1 MEKLS
6 LPGHFFSI
14 SYGKFVVSWK
24 SAVFPRSLRLMDTL
38 RWKQID
44 QLVDAALEIPVAERE
59 KFVTLEAGSDSD
71 LRIRVLE
78 LLAAQDEDGNF
89 LNESAMKVAAKAMI
103 ENETEISAFAFV
115 NKTVAKYKIERL
127 LGAGGM
133 GEVYL
138 AFDEK
143 LRRKVALKI
152 LPAEFVSND
161 ERVKRFELEARAI
174 SSLNH
179 PGIVTIYDVGNYEGV
194 NYIATEFVEGKTL
207 RDLISGNFK
216 LRNILL
222 NSIQICDA
230 LSAAHKEGIIH
241 RDIKPENVMIRKDGY
256 AKILDFGLAKL
267 TDPGQQTIRD
277 MAATVKGV
285 IIGTPAYMSPSQIS
299 DDTIDHR
306 TDLWSCGV
314 VLYEFLTGSNPF
326 KRTTKAETFQA
337 ILSETPPPPSS
348 INAEVPKELD
358 RILLKLLEKDPGMGY
373 QTAADLRSD
382 LKRMKREIDSSPT
395 WSSGQKRASGFSSE
409 SSSKWKWLSAASVV
423 TLLGLLVSYF
433 FFFRTQPQ
441 AVSEWASA
449 KNVQL
454 TFQGGTEAYP
464 SLSPDGK
471 SFLFAARSDGDDDIF
486 LQRIGGTNA
495 QNLTADAKANDTMPV
510 YSPDGERIAFRS
522 EREPKGI
529 HVMGATGENPKRISE
544 LGFSPSWSP
553 DGKELV
559 VATNHQAVPAVKS
572 RSSLWIINV
581 ETGAQR
587 LLLEG
592 VALQPSWSPDGNRIA
607 FWYTENRGKRIVA
620 TILAKGGEPVVFADE
635 SNTNWNPVW
644 SPDGKYLYYASDRGG
659 NMAFWRG
666 LIDSETGSPIGEH
679 ELVPTPAKFNRHLT
693 FSSDG
698 KRMVYVQTENQ
709 SNIKTVPFDI
719 ENEKITGEP
728 FSVTHGDFEFT
739 APELS
744 PDGTKFVARLIR
756 KTQDD
761 IVSINLD
768 GTGIRDL
775 TNDTAFDRYPR
786 WSHDGK
792 RIAFASDRSGNY
804 EIWFMDSDG
813 TNLRQ
818 ITDIKSAQGS
828 FPIWS
833 PDGRKMTYDTATQ
846 IFIIDVDKPWS
857 PDTSEAL
864 PFGDSDGFFRMWDW
878 SPDATMMAGFY
889 DAAAGSGMGIYS
901 FVTRKYERITD
912 FNSIPRWLPDNKRLI
927 FQRDGKAMIV
937 DIQTKKI
944 REIMPQIDDQI
955 RNIAVSRD
963 GKLLYYTDQTSES
976 DIWLLD
982 LQESR

>member
-1 MEKLS
+1 
-6 LPGHFFSI
+6 
-14 SYGKFVVSWK
+14 
-24 SAVFPRSLRLMDTL
+24 MDAA

-44 QLVDAALEIPVAERE
+44 ELVDAALEVSSDERE
-59 KFVTLEAGSDSD
+59 RFVTLRAGDDSD
-71 LRIRVLE
+71 LRIQVLQ
-78 LLAAQDEDGNF
+78 LLAAQNEDEEF
-89 LNESAMKVAAKAMI
+89 LSNSAMQVAARAMI
-103 ENETEISAFAFV
+103 EDETEISAFAFV
-115 NKTVAKYKIERL
+115 NKTIAKYKIERL

-152 LPAEFVSND
+152 LPAEYTSND

-179 PGIVTIYDVGNYEGV
+179 PNIVTIYDVGNYEGV
-194 NYIATEFVEGKTL
+194 NYIATEFVEGKTV
-207 RDLISGNFK
+207 RDLINGKFK

-267 TDPGQQTIRD
+267 TDPGQHTIRD

-299 DDTIDHR
+299 DDPIDHR

-314 VLYEFLTGSNPF
+314 VLYEFLTGKNPF
-326 KRTTKAETFQA
+326 KRGTKAETFQA
-337 ILSETPPPPSS
+337 ILSEPPPPPSS
-348 INAEVPKELD
+348 INPEVPEELD

-382 LKRMKREIDSSPT
+382 LKRIKREMDSSPS
-395 WSSGQKRASGFSSE
+395 WSGGQKQASGFSSAG
-409 SSSKWKWLSAASVV
+409 SSSKLKWLAAASVV
-423 TLLGLLVSYF
+423 LLLGLAASYVF
-433 FFFRTQPQ
+433 YFRTQPQ
-441 AVSEWASA
+441 PVSEWASA

-471 SFLFAARSDGDDDIF
+471 SFLFVAKSDGDDDIF

-495 QNLTADAKANDTMPV
+495 QNLTADSKADDTMPV

-529 HVMGATGENPKRISE
+529 YVMGATGENPKRVSDI
-544 LGFSPSWSP
+544 GYSPSWSP

-559 VATNHQAVPAVKS
+559 VATNHQGVPAVKS
-572 RSSLWIINV
+572 LSDLWIVNV
-581 ETGAQR
+581 ETTAKTM
-587 LLLEG
+587 LIDG
-592 VALQPSWSPDGNRIA
+592 VALQPSWSPDGKRIA
-607 FWYTENRGKRIVA
+607 YWYTENRGKRIVA
-620 TILAKGGEPVVFADE
+620 TIPAKGGEPVVFADT

-644 SPDGKYLYYASDRGG
+644 SPDGKYLYYASDQGG

-666 LIDSETGSPIGEH
+666 LIDAETGAPSGEH
-679 ELVPTPAKFNRHLT
+679 EPVSTPAKFNRHLA
-693 FSSDG
+693 FSRDG

-709 SNIKTVPFDI
+709 SNIKTVPFDLGS
-719 ENEKITGEP
+719 ERITGEP
-728 FSVTHGDFEFT
+728 FPVTRGDFEFT

-761 IVSINLD
+761 IVSINVD

-775 TNDTAFDRYPR
+775 TNDAAFDRYPR
-786 WSHDGK
+786 WSPDGK
-792 RIAFASDRSGNY
+792 RIAFASDRGGNY
-804 EIWFMDSDG
+804 EIWYMDADG
-813 TNLRQ
+813 NNLRQ
-818 ITDIKSAQGS
+818 ITDVKTAQGS

-833 PDGRKMTYDTATQ
+833 PDGTKMTFDSASQ
-846 IFIIDVDKPWS
+846 ISLIDVDKPWS
-857 PDTSEAL
+857 PEASEVL
-864 PFGDSDGFFRMWDW
+864 PLGDNDAFFRMWDW
-878 SPDATMMAGFY
+878 SPDGTMLAGFY
-889 DAAAGSGMGIYS
+889 EPASGGGIGFYS
-901 FVTRKYERITD
+901 FATRQYVRITD
-912 FNSIPRWLPDNKRLI
+912 FNAIPRWLPDSKRLI
-927 FQRDGKAMIV
+927 FPRDGKAMII
-937 DIQTKKI
+937 DIETKRI
-944 REIMPQIDDQI
+944 REVLPEIRDQI
-955 RNIAVSRD
+955 RNVAVSRD

-982 LQESR
+982 LTETR

>member
-1 MEKLS
+1 
-6 LPGHFFSI
+6 
-14 SYGKFVVSWK
+14 
-24 SAVFPRSLRLMDTL
+24 MDAA

-44 QLVDAALEIPVAERE
+44 QLVDAALEVPVIERE
-59 KFVTLEAGSDSD
+59 KFVTLEAGNDSD
-71 LRIRVLE
+71 LRIQVLQ
-78 LLAAQDEDGNF
+78 LLAAQDEDDDF
-89 LNESAMKVAAKAMI
+89 LNKSAMQVAARAMI
-103 ENETEISAFAFV
+103 EDETEISAFAFV
-115 NKTVAKYKIERL
+115 NKTIAKYKIERL

-174 SSLNH
+174 SSMNH
-179 PGIVTIYDVGNYEGV
+179 PNIVTIYDVGNYEGV

-207 RDLISGNFK
+207 RDLISDKFK

-314 VLYEFLTGSNPF
+314 VLYEFLTGKNPF
-326 KRTTKAETFQA
+326 KRGTKAETFQA
-337 ILSETPPPPSS
+337 IISEDPPPPSS
-348 INAEVPKELD
+348 INPEVPEELD

-373 QTAADLRSD
+373 QTAADLRTD
-382 LKRMKREIDSSPT
+382 LKRIKREMDSSPS
-395 WSSGQKRASGFSSE
+395 WSSSQKHSGFSSSE
-409 SSSKWKWLSAASVV
+409 ASSKWKWLSAASILILVAV
-423 TLLGLLVSYF
+423 LVSYF
-433 FFFRTQPQ
+433 IFFRNRPQP
-441 AVSEWASA
+441 VSEWASA

-471 SFLFAARSDGDDDIF
+471 SLLFAAKSDADDDIF

-495 QNLTADAKANDTMPV
+495 QNLTPDSKGDDTMPV
-510 YSPDGERIAFRS
+510 YSPNGELIAFRS

-529 HVMGATGENPKRISE
+529 YVMGATGENPKRVSDF
-544 LGFSPSWSP
+544 GFSPSWSP
-553 DGKELV
+553 DGKEIV
-559 VATNHQAVPAVKS
+559 VATNHQSVPSVKS
-572 RSSLWIINV
+572 LSALWIINV
-581 ETGAQR
+581 ESSAKSM
-587 LLLEG
+587 LVDG
-592 VALQPSWSPDGNRIA
+592 VALQPSWSPDGKRIA

-620 TILAKGGEPVVFADE
+620 TISAKGGEPVIFAE
-635 SNTNWNPVW
+635 TSNTNWNPVW

-666 LIDSETGSPIGEH
+666 LIDSETGAPSGEH
-679 ELVPTPAKFNRHLT
+679 ELVPTPAKFNRHLA
-693 FSSDG
+693 FSRDG

-709 SNIKTVPFDI
+709 SNIKTAPFDVI
-719 ENEKITGEP
+719 NEKIAAEP
-728 FSVTHGDFEFT
+728 FSVTRGDFEFT

-761 IVSINLD
+761 IVSINVD

-804 EIWFMDSDG
+804 EVWYMDADG

-818 ITDIKSAQGS
+818 ITDVKTGQGS

-833 PDGRKMTYDTATQ
+833 PDGTKMTFDSGSQ
-846 IFIIDVDKPWS
+846 IFLMDVDKPWS
-857 PDTSEAL
+857 RETSEPL
-864 PFGDSDGFFRMWDW
+864 PFGDNGGFFRMWDW
-878 SPDATMMAGFY
+878 SPDGTMMAGFY
-889 DAAAGSGMGIYS
+889 EAAAGPGMGYYS
-901 FVTRKYERITD
+901 FASQKYERLTD

-927 FQRDGKAMIV
+927 LQRDGKAMIL
-937 DIQTKKI
+937 DIQTKKL
-944 REIMPQIDDQI
+944 REILPEIKDQI

-982 LQESR
+982 LLETR

>member
-1 MEKLS
+1 
-6 LPGHFFSI
+6 
-14 SYGKFVVSWK
+14 
-24 SAVFPRSLRLMDTL
+24 MDAA

-44 QLVDAALEIPVAERE
+44 QLVDAALDVPADERE
-59 KFVTLEAGSDSD
+59 KFVTLSAGADSA
-71 LRIRVLE
+71 LRIEVLQ
-78 LLAAQDEDGNF
+78 LLAAQNNGDDF
-89 LNESAMKVAAKAMI
+89 LNKSAMQVAAKAMI
-103 ENETEISAFAFV
+103 EDETDISAFAFV

-152 LPAEFVSND
+152 LPAEFISND

-174 SSLNH
+174 SSMNH
-179 PGIVTIYDVGNYEGV
+179 PNIVTIYDVGNYEGV

-207 RDLISGNFK
+207 RDLISGKFK

-277 MAATVKGV
+277 FAATVKGV
-285 IIGTPAYMSPSQIS
+285 IIGTPAYMSPSQVS
-299 DDTIDHR
+299 DDTIDNR

-314 VLYEFLTGSNPF
+314 VLYEFLTGKNPF
-326 KRTTKAETFQA
+326 KRSTKAETFQA
-337 ILSETPPPPSS
+337 ILSEDPPPPSS
-348 INAEVPKELD
+348 INPEVPEDLD

-373 QTAADLRSD
+373 QTAADLRTD
-382 LKRMKREIDSSPT
+382 LKRIKREMDSSPS
-395 WSSGQKRASGFSSE
+395 WSSSQKHSGFSSSG
-409 SSSKWKWLSAASVV
+409 SSSKWKWLAAASV
-423 TLLGLLVSYF
+423 LILGVAASYF
-433 FFFRTQPQ
+433 FLFRDRAQP
-441 AVSEWASA
+441 VSEWAAA

-471 SFLFAARSDGDDDIF
+471 SFLFAAKSDGDDDIF
-486 LQRIGGTNA
+486 LQRIGGANA
-495 QNLTADAKANDTMPV
+495 QNLTLDSKVDDTMPV

-529 HVMGATGENPKRISE
+529 YVMGATGENPKRVSDI
-544 LGFSPSWSP
+544 GYSPSWSP

-559 VATNHQAVPAVKS
+559 VATNHQSVPSVKS
-572 RSSLWIINV
+572 LSELWIINV
-581 ETGAQR
+581 ETSAKR
-587 LLLEG
+587 MLVDD
-592 VALQPSWSPDGNRIA
+592 VALQPSWSPDGKRIA

-620 TILAKGGEPVVFADE
+620 TVPAKGGEPVIFADT

-644 SPDGKYLYYASDRGG
+644 SPDGKYLYYATDRGG

-666 LIDSETGSPIGEH
+666 LIDMETGMPSGEH
-679 ELVPTPAKFNRHLT
+679 ELVPTPAKFNRHLA
-693 FSSDG
+693 FSRDG

-709 SNIKTVPFDI
+709 SNIKTAPFDAV
-719 ENEKITGEP
+719 NEKIIGEP
-728 FSVTHGDFEFT
+728 FAVTRGDFEFT

-761 IVSINLD
+761 IVSINVD

-775 TNDTAFDRYPR
+775 TNDIAFDRYPR
-786 WSHDGK
+786 WSPDGK

-804 EIWFMDSDG
+804 EVWYMDADG

-818 ITDIKSAQGS
+818 ITDVKTGQGS

-833 PDGRKMTYDTATQ
+833 PDGTKMTYDSASK
-846 IFIIDVDKPWS
+846 ISLMEVDKPWS
-857 PDTSEAL
+857 PETTETL
-864 PFGDSDGFFRMWDW
+864 PRGENDGFFRMWDW
-878 SPDATMMAGFY
+878 SPDGTMMAGFY
-889 DAAAGSGMGIYS
+889 EASSGGGMGIYR
-901 FVTRKYERITD
+901 FETRTYERLND

-927 FQRDGKAMIV
+927 FQRDGKAMMI
-937 DIQTKKI
+937 DIQTKQI
-944 REIMPQIDDQI
+944 REILPEIKDQI

-963 GKLLYYTDQTSES
+963 GKLLYYTNQTSES

-982 LQESR
+982 LNESR

>member
-1 MEKLS
+1 
-6 LPGHFFSI
+6 
-14 SYGKFVVSWK
+14 
-24 SAVFPRSLRLMDTL
+24 MDAE

-44 QLVDAALEIPVAERE
+44 KLVDAALEVPADDRE
-59 KFVTLEAGSDSD
+59 KFVTFEAGIDSD
-71 LRIRVLE
+71 LRIQVLE
-78 LLAAQDEDGNF
+78 LLAAQDDGDKF
-89 LNESAMKVAAKAMI
+89 LNKSAMQLAARVMI
-103 ENETEISAFAFV
+103 EDATEISAFAFV
-115 NKTVAKYKIERL
+115 NKTVAKYKIEHL

-152 LPAEFVSND
+152 LPSEFVSND

-194 NYIATEFVEGKTL
+194 NYIATEFVEGQTI
-207 RDLISGNFK
+207 RDLINGNFK

-314 VLYEFLTGSNPF
+314 VLYEFLTGKNPF
-326 KRTTKAETFQA
+326 KRSTKAETFQA

-348 INAEVPKELD
+348 INTEIPEELD

-382 LKRMKREIDSSPT
+382 LKRMKREIDSSPS
-395 WSSGQKRASGFSSE
+395 WSSEQKQASGFSSG
-409 SSSKWKWLSAASVV
+409 SSSKWKWLSAASVLILIGV
-423 TLLGLLVSYF
+423 SVSYF
-433 FFFRTQPQ
+433 FLFRSRPQP
-441 AVSEWASA
+441 VSEWATA

-471 SFLFAARSDGDDDIF
+471 SLLFVAKSDGDDDIF
-486 LQRIGGTNA
+486 LQRIGGANA
-495 QNLTADAKANDTMPV
+495 QNLTVDSKADDTMPV

-529 HVMGATGENPKRISE
+529 YVMGATGENPKRVSDI
-544 LGFSPSWSP
+544 GFSPSWSP

-559 VATNHQAVPAVKS
+559 VATNHQGVPAVKS
-572 RSSLWIINV
+572 LSSLWIINV
-581 ETGAQR
+581 ESSAKS
-587 LLLEG
+587 LLVDG
-592 VALQPSWSPDGNRIA
+592 VALQPSWSPDGKRIA

-620 TILAKGGEPVVFADE
+620 TVSAKGGEPVIFADS

-644 SPDGKYLYYASDRGG
+644 SPVGKYLYYASDRNG
-659 NMAFWRG
+659 NMAFWRR
-666 LIDSETGSPIGEH
+666 LIDSETGAPSGDH
-679 ELVPTPAKFNRHLT
+679 ELVPTPAKFNRHLA
-693 FSSDG
+693 FSRDG

-719 ENEKITGEP
+719 DKEKIIGEP
-728 FSVTHGDFEFT
+728 FSVTRGDFEFT

-761 IVSINLD
+761 IVSINVD

-775 TNDTAFDRYPR
+775 TNDTPFDRYPR
-786 WSHDGK
+786 WSPDGK

-804 EIWFMDSDG
+804 EVWLMDSDG
-813 TNLRQ
+813 TNLNQ
-818 ITDIKSAQGS
+818 ITTFTQNQGS

-833 PDGRKMTYDTATQ
+833 PDGNRMSYDTGTR
-846 IFIIDVDKPWS
+846 IFVTDPNLPWS
-857 PDTSEAL
+857 KETAETL
-864 PFGDSDGFFRMWDW
+864 PLGENDGFFRMWDW
-878 SPDATMMAGFY
+878 SPDGTMMAGFY
-889 DAAAGSGMGIYS
+889 EVAAGSGMGFYS
-901 FVTRKYERITD
+901 FTTRKYERLTD

-927 FQRDGKAMIV
+927 FQREGKAMII
-937 DIQTKKI
+937 DIETKKI
-944 REIMPQIDDQI
+944 REIMPEIDDQI

-963 GKLLYYTDQTSES
+963 GNLLYYTDQTSES

-982 LQESR
+982 LQETR